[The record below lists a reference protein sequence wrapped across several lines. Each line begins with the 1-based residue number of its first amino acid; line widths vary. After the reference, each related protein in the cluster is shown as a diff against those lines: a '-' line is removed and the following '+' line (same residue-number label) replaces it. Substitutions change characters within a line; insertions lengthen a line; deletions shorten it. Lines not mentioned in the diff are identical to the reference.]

1 MLWMSVLNTV
11 SSYGLDFYFNRH
23 LGLRNWAIEV
33 LYDTTGLSLGKV
45 SNKREEDIVLVESEE
60 DVNGE
65 SVQREMDRER
75 RMHLVRT
82 WVFGTAFAVGIV
94 GLWGDK
100 K

>member
-1 MLWMSVLNTV
+1 MLWVCTLSTLGA
-11 SSYGLDFYFNRH
+11 YGLDFFFNRH
-23 LGLRNWAIEV
+23 LGLQAWILDV
-33 LYDTTGLSLGKV
+33 TYDTTGLSLGKP
-45 SNKREEDIVLVESEE
+45 SSRKEEDLIFVESEE

-75 RMHLVRT
+75 RMHHIRA
-82 WVFGTAFAVGIV
+82 WVSGLALSMGIV